1 MYKAMS
7 KVKSKQ
13 KHRGAFECLQAAK
26 EDASSLTLPA
36 PMPYKGHVNGTAVF
50 YVSEAGS

>member
-7 KVKSKQ
+7 KGKSKQ

-36 PMPYKGHVNGTAVF
+36 PIPYKGHLYGTAVICI
-50 YVSEAGS
+50 SEADS